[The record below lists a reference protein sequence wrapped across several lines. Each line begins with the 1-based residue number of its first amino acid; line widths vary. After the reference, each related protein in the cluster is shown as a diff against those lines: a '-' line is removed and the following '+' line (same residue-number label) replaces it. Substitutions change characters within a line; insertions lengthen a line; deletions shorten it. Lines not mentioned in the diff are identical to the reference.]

1 MKVSFISLLIVHFII
16 VVGCK
21 SQTGKHGNQTEL
33 SRKSAIIIDSFFSE
47 IKSNNYSR
55 GLNRMLKGNEIINL
69 QDSGTIIM
77 QNKFSLLNET
87 SGKFISAKL
96 LRKRELDNDLAV
108 YIYFVKYD
116 KKFYRFTFT
125 FYNNNND
132 VKIYKFAFDDTI
144 DSEMVE
150 SLRLYLDQQ

>member
-1 MKVSFISLLIVHFII
+1 
-16 VVGCK
+16 
-21 SQTGKHGNQTEL
+21 
-33 SRKSAIIIDSFFSE
+33 
-47 IKSNNYSR
+47 
-55 GLNRMLKGNEIINL
+55 MLKGNEIINL